1 MLAEVRAALRS
12 DHEPTTLESLS
23 FQCRA
28 RDTLRARTAYCTEIL
43 AAPHVADVEQISLP
57 HPLRWAYYFVRPARL
72 VAKRLRRVRA
82 QGSSLKP

>member
-1 MLAEVRAALRS
+1 
-12 DHEPTTLESLS
+12 
-23 FQCRA
+23 
-28 RDTLRARTAYCTEIL
+28 
-43 AAPHVADVEQISLP
+43 VADVEQISLP